1 MTHYRTRLPSV
12 SARTIF
18 DTSLEYKRIYR
29 VLGLV
34 AVLLVTGC
42 STGIETKAPTQKD
55 VLEAPAADLAHSY
68 LAAKTSLELLEK
80 YVKAGAF
87 SKSGATFMVKIRG
100 EIVNKGNVDGY
111 LGKFQKQVSVYQE
124 AIKERGYADIA
135 GTYKGEATKSCA
147 KSNSLFAAVIQEKLV
162 TGIEIRQDGIDPQLM
177 LSLKQKAQ
185 ETSVATSAAIAE
197 TAIALIEPMN
207 SDFYFLGEIRDRV
220 IVLKPDVSVLKTWPR
235 WANPPSQSDLEDCI
249 VTLERL

>member
-1 MTHYRTRLPSV
+1 MTHCRTRLPSE
-12 SARTIF
+12 SAQTIF
-18 DTSLEYKRIYR
+18 NTSLEYKWIYR

-42 STGIETKAPTQKD
+42 STVVETKAPTQKD
-55 VLEAPAADLAHSY
+55 MLEAPAAELAHGY
-68 LAAKTSLELLEK
+68 LAAITSLELLEK

-87 SKSGATFMVKIRG
+87 SKSGANFMIKISGR
-100 EIVNKGNVDGY
+100 IVNKDNVDEN
-111 LGKFQKQVSVYQE
+111 LRRFKKQVFVYEE

-135 GTYKGEATKSCA
+135 GMYKSEATMSCA
-147 KSNSLFAAVIQEKLV
+147 KSNSLFAAAIQERLV
-162 TGIEIRQDGIDPQLM
+162 TGIEIKQDNIDLQLVI
-177 LSLKQKAQ
+177 SLAQKGK
-185 ETSVATSAAIAE
+185 ETSIGTTAAIAE

-220 IVLKPDVSVLKTWPR
+220 IVLKPDVSVLNTWPR
-235 WANPPSQSDLEDCI
+235 WARPPSRSDLEDCI